1 MIWSIQRTKKS
12 TWSGLLGVSE
22 HTLGAER
29 ADERRRL
36 GLRRG
41 VRQAGRQERRQYR
54 DLLVVLLRLLDPVL
68 AHSPRD
74 VQRLLQLVAQHV
86 RRHLF
91 RRIFAI
97 SELSSGMD
105 IGRQF
110 VEMHFTPDLL

>member
-1 MIWSIQRTKKS
+1 MIWSIQRTIKS
-12 TWSGLLGVSE
+12 TWSGLLGVSQ

-68 AHSPRD
+68 AHRPRD

-97 SELSSGMD
+97 SELSSVMD